1 MKTDFNK
8 FSKEQLVSFLQN
20 VESML
25 DRAIPEAEKA
35 TVEYSL
41 SYSQCESVTDPTYR
55 TCYPFQAGFLKA
67 SIQSASEYL
76 KQPY

>member
-8 FSKEQLVSFLQN
+8 FSKEMLVYFLQN
-20 VESML
+20 VEFML
-25 DRAIPEAEKA
+25 DRAIPESEKA

-41 SYSQCESVTDPTYR
+41 MKSQCEAVTDRTYNK
-55 TCYPFQAGFLKA
+55 CYPFQVGFLEA